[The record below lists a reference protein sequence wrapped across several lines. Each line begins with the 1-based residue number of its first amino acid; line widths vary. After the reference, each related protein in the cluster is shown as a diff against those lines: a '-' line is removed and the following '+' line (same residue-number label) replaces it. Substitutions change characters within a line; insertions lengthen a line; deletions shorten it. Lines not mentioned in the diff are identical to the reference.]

1 MRGDFVIV
9 RSYGELPLIRRIW
22 DEDEKGV
29 YITDDI
35 HLKLLL
41 DGKDALQPIGFPRED
56 VFKYDPKLAANME
69 DLYKNGQWDWNK
81 LERLM

>member
-41 DGKDALQPIGFPRED
+41 DGKDALQPIRYPREA
-56 VFKYDPKLAANME
+56 F
-69 DLYKNGQWDWNK
+69 
-81 LERLM
+81 